1 MREATATYYR
11 GGGGAWRSTCRAA
24 AGVARERADGPDGA
38 TLSGR
43 GVGATYKWRVDSV
56 GLWSHRGGD
65 AWIVCGAVER
75 GLYGLSDVLFSSR
88 KENF

>member
-11 GGGGAWRSTCRAA
+11 GGAWRSTCRAA

-75 GLYGLSDVLFSSR
+75 GLYGLSDVLFR
-88 KENF
+88 YHIE